1 MHTHTPE
8 TERDRC
14 NTDEDKQCD
23 FHVGVF
29 KNGDIKLLDPGVRMG
44 LGLLMRCSMLK
55 CLCLVIRKVIRLI
68 TPAGVAAIC
77 QIFK

>member
-1 MHTHTPE
+1 MARRTIIFFF
-8 TERDRC
+8 
-14 NTDEDKQCD
+14 CD

-44 LGLLMRCSMLK
+44 LRLLMRRSMFK
-55 CLCLVIRKVIRLI
+55 CLYLVIRKVISLI
-68 TPAGVAAIC
+68 ALARVAAIC